1 MSKNRALLALATGS
15 TTATAFALLTVLGGG
30 PAAADLQDS
39 PAAAATN
46 RTDGFDPATC
56 RPQPAA
62 AAPDAGAGQSRT
74 GDTQVSFV
82 VPPTTLIQVDELGRP
97 IAVTTN
103 TGQAPC
109 VTDVFVQVAADGT
122 ALPAAD
128 TLSTTVL
135 SVHFGSDWAPGE
147 PQVFPAA

>member
-15 TTATAFALLTVLGGG
+15 TTVTAFALLTVLGGG
-30 PAAADLQDS
+30 S
-39 PAAAATN
+39 AAATT

-62 AAPDAGAGQSRT
+62 AAPDAGAGQSST

-82 VPPTTLIQVDELGRP
+82 VPPTTVIEVDELGRP
-97 IAVTTN
+97 VAVTTN

-122 ALPAAD
+122 ALPAAS

-135 SVHFGSDWAPGE
+135 SVHFGSGWAPGE
-147 PQVFPAA
+147 SQAFPAA

>member
-30 PAAADLQDS
+30 SAAADLQDS
-39 PAAAATN
+39 AAAAATT

-62 AAPDAGAGQSRT
+62 APDAGAGQSST

-82 VPPTTLIQVDELGRP
+82 VPPTTLIEVDELGRP
-97 IAVTTN
+97 VAVATN

-122 ALPAAD
+122 ALPAAS

-135 SVHFGSDWAPGE
+135 SVHFGSGWAPGE
-147 PQVFPAA
+147 SQVFPAA